1 MRSTRISIDAL
12 ERQLATLAA
21 LVDEIAPPP
30 IVTSDE
36 AQAVRQYLVAYAR
49 GDADEFW
56 RRETRS
62 AALVATVAA
71 RGLACDER
79 EVDGE
84 LSAGVG

>member
-1 MRSTRISIDAL
+1 MKSTRISIDAL

-30 IVTSDE
+30 IVTTDE
-36 AQAVRQYLVAYAR
+36 AQAVRQFLAACAR

-56 RRETRS
+56 RRDKRS

-71 RGLACDER
+71 RGMASSER

>member
-1 MRSTRISIDAL
+1 M
-12 ERQLATLAA
+12 AA
-21 LVDEIAPPP
+21 PGCWCRTCDC
-30 IVTSDE
+30 DE
-36 AQAVRQYLVAYAR
+36 AQAARQYLVAYAR